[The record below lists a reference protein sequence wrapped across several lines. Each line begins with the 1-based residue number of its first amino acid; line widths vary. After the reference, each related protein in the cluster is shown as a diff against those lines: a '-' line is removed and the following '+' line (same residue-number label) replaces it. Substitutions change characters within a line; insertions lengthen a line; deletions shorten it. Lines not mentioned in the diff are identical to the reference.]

1 MDHPIKTRKW
11 WAAAFIRALKTF
23 AQTVVALVGVD
34 AIGIAQVDW
43 VGILSAAALALVL
56 SFLTSIGG
64 LPEVVDADAEA
75 NEYQGR
81 HVARPI
87 PEVEVL
93 TIAESAPV
101 TGAEIAQG
109 SISANH
115 IITDRK

>member
-64 LPEVVDADAEA
+64 LPEVSDDGTDD
-75 NEYQGR
+75 YQGK
-81 HVARPI
+81 HVTPKVTPPKEWADDIQAETVKAEDIYI
-87 PEVEVL
+87 PYHV
-93 TIAESAPV
+93 
-101 TGAEIAQG
+101 
-109 SISANH
+109 N
-115 IITDRK
+115 